1 MSSLNPGRLAAV
13 RVLIGVEDGAH
24 AEDLLG
30 ELAPQASADRGLA
43 WHLVLGVLRRQGSL
57 DWLLSP
63 LLSRPLG
70 KLDKSVR
77 AALRVGAYELAF
89 SGTARHAAV
98 DQAVEAARAAGSPG
112 GAGLVNAVL
121 RKVDPARLPDDPTLD
136 LPPWLAERWRGMG
149 EGSLAWIARLREA
162 APLSLVWR
170 GAPVAEL
177 ATAPAR
183 AGGEVVEGAAVL
195 VDQHGPIEA
204 MPGFREGAWWV
215 MDPAAA
221 RVADLG
227 WEALGRPTEGWTALD
242 ACAAPG
248 GKSFRLATRGA
259 AVTAVDAQARRL
271 QKVGEGARRLGLP
284 VQEAV
289 HDWLRGPCA
298 TLGLY
303 DLVLVDAPCTGLG
316 TLRRHPEIKWRRLR
330 SDPAAMAIRQVPILQ
345 AAAAHVRPGG
355 VLVYAVCSPE
365 PEEGIRVV
373 EALQGWSIERSL
385 RFAPP
390 TGDEDAFQAF
400 LLRKAG

>member
-1 MSSLNPGRLAAV
+1 V
-13 RVLIGVEDGAH
+13 
-24 AEDLLG
+24 
-30 ELAPQASADRGLA
+30 
-43 WHLVLGVLRRQGSL
+43 
-57 DWLLSP
+57 
-63 LLSRPLG
+63 
-70 KLDKSVR
+70 
-77 AALRVGAYELAF
+77 
-89 SGTARHAAV
+89 
-98 DQAVEAARAAGSPG
+98 
-112 GAGLVNAVL
+112 
-121 RKVDPARLPDDPTLD
+121 
-136 LPPWLAERWRGMG
+136 
-149 EGSLAWIARLREA
+149 
-162 APLSLVWR
+162 
-170 GAPVAEL
+170 
-177 ATAPAR
+177 
-183 AGGEVVEGAAVL
+183 
-195 VDQHGPIEA
+195 
-204 MPGFREGAWWV
+204 
-215 MDPAAA
+215 

-355 VLVYAVCSPE
+355 VVVYAVCSPE

-390 TGDEDAFQAF
+390 AGDEDAFQAF